1 MSVLVGTAS
10 HATGTLLFQG
20 WGVYVCFKSAA
31 VFSFAIYG
39 QGRNEGYR
47 RGRGAKQLTT
57 GFGRPELLHQPHL
70 PLPMREL
77 ESLSSDQRE
86 SLEDREGSA
95 RWEWQG
101 FEEDAKSSHLRT
113 ISVKIFG
120 P

>member
-20 WGVYVCFKSAA
+20 WGVCVCFKSAA

-86 SLEDREGSA
+86 SLEDRGGLPDGNGRALKKTPSQVTLE
-95 RWEWQG
+95 Q
-101 FEEDAKSSHLRT
+101 
-113 ISVKIFG
+113 
-120 P
+120 